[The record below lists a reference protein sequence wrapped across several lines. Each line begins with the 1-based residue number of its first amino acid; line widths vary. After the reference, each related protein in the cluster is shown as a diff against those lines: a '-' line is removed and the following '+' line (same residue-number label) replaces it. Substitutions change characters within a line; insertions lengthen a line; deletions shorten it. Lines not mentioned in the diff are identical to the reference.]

1 MVIFHGYVTNN
12 QMVNILDTYNFNP
25 GFIMT
30 LYKKSGG
37 LPHLDGTGSDIAN
50 GWGWHS
56 VYDIL
61 KPVSKD
67 SPLTT
72 MASNQALQA

>member
-1 MVIFHGYVTNN
+1 
-12 QMVNILDTYNFNP
+12 
-25 GFIMT
+25 
-30 LYKKSGG
+30 
-37 LPHLDGTGSDIAN
+37 
-50 GWGWHS
+50 

-67 SPLTT
+67 SPLTM

>member
-30 LYKKSGG
+30 LYEKSGG

-50 GWGWHS
+50 GWG
-56 VYDIL
+56 
-61 KPVSKD
+61 
-67 SPLTT
+67 
-72 MASNQALQA
+72 

>member
-1 MVIFHGYVTNN
+1 MIIG
-12 QMVNILDTYNFNP
+12 
-25 GFIMT
+25 
-30 LYKKSGG
+30 
-37 LPHLDGTGSDIAN
+37 HLDGTRGDIAN

-61 KPVSKD
+61 KPVSKG